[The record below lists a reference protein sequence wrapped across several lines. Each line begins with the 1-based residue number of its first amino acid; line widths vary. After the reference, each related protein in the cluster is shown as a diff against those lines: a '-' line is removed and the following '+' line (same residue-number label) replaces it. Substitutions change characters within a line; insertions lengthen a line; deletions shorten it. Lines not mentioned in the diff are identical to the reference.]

1 VRIFP
6 PRRRT
11 ARCLAL
17 STGPHLVAALIASA
31 ALLPARRAEAQ
42 ATYFYLDRAQLSGAP
57 DDGFMVWR
65 PHLYEQTRFYGFAA
79 LGYSHN
85 PLRNDTVARTTV
97 IADQIDNPVQ
107 GQFISYFHLGTEIAN
122 RFAFNLAVPVLL
134 LANYGDDPIANDVG
148 TGGIGDTPTTLHDIR
163 LDGRVKL
170 HENDTRK
177 LRIGAGGAIFA
188 DTGDSSGFASDDT
201 TTVWLY
207 GSGEYD
213 FGKFFVAGMLGPH
226 FRPEI
231 TMGGTGSALIVADE
245 LRWAFGGYY
254 PMRDGRVRLGVEL
267 WGSTG
272 ITKVGEGSREH
283 GTTFNT
289 RNFQLEW
296 LGQARFLFGQRQRT
310 WLMGGLG
317 TRLSAGYGAPDF
329 RMLVSIGHY
338 LTLIDFEPK
347 SPGPQV
353 KVERDWTEYKPRD
366 RDQDGYPDDIDQCPD
381 VKEDGKEPDPS
392 DGCPTGSDRDKDGI
406 PDDADACPDVA
417 EDKDGVAD
425 HDGCP
430 EQDADEDK
438 VPDTEDKCP
447 TEKGPRSSIAEKNG
461 CPLIKE
467 IEGEVQLLEP
477 IQFEFGKAAIKP
489 VSYPILDEVVKL
501 MQSREKMRIG
511 VYGHTDNVGADATN
525 LRLSKDRAAAVM
537 AYLIGKGINKGRLE
551 SQGYGET
558 KPVESNDTDA
568 GRAKNRRVEFKIL
581 GGDDD

>member
-6 PRRRT
+6 LRRRT
-11 ARCLAL
+11 AWCAAL

-31 ALLPARRAEAQ
+31 TLLPARRAEAQ
-42 ATYFYLDRAQLSGAP
+42 ANYFYLDRAQLSGAP

-85 PLRNDTVARTTV
+85 PLRSETVARTTGT
-97 IADQIDNPVQ
+97 AQQIDNPVQ
-107 GQFISYFHLGTEIAN
+107 GQFIGYLHLGSEIN
-122 RFAFNLAVPVLL
+122 QRFAVNLSLPVLL
-134 LANYGDDPIANDVG
+134 LGNYGDDPIARGVG
-148 TGGIGDTPTTLHDIR
+148 TGGIGDTPTTIHDLR
-163 LDGRVKL
+163 FDARVKL
-170 HENDTRK
+170 HESDSRK
-177 LRIGAGGAIFA
+177 LRIGAGGALFA
-188 DTGDSSGFASDDT
+188 DTGDSSGFASDDAT
-201 TTVWLY
+201 TAWLY

-226 FRPEI
+226 FRPELSV
-231 TMGGTGSALIVADE
+231 GGRNGFLIVADE
-245 LRWAFGGYY
+245 MRWAFGGYY

-267 WGSTG
+267 FGSTG
-272 ITKVGEGSREH
+272 ITTVGDDDR
-283 GTTFNT
+283 GTTFNL
-289 RNFQLEW
+289 RNTHLEW

-347 SPGPQV
+347 TPGPEV
-353 KVERDWTEYKPRD
+353 KVLKEWTEDKPRD
-366 RDQDGYPDDIDQCPD
+366 RDGDGYPDDIDQCPD
-381 VKEDGKEPDPS
+381 IKEDGKEPDPS
-392 DGCPTGSDRDKDGI
+392 DGCPAGSDRDKDGI
-406 PDDADACPDVA
+406 PDDADACPDIP

-430 EQDADEDK
+430 EEDADKDK

-447 TEKGPRSSIAEKNG
+447 TEAGPRSSIAEKNG
-461 CPLIKE
+461 CPLIRE
-467 IEGEVQLLEP
+467 GDGEVTLLEP
-477 IQFEFGKAAIKP
+477 IEFEFGKAAIKP

-511 VYGHTDNVGADATN
+511 VYGHTDNVGSDATN
-525 LRLSKDRAAAVM
+525 LRLSKDRAASVM
-537 AYLIGKGINKGRLE
+537 AYLVGKGVNRGRLE
-551 SQGYGET
+551 SEGFGET
-558 KPVESNDTDA
+558 KPVETNDTDA

-581 GGDDD
+581 GGETD